1 MVYIDKAYVAKKVK
15 LARKE
20 AGMTQA
26 ELAKKLGI
34 TNKQLSRIEQA
45 AYMPSLPSFLKLVA
59 VLKLDL
65 KEFGIE
71 SVDNKNPIRD
81 EILKIIN
88 AADDK
93 ELNFYLKC
101 LKTISEN
108 INLIK

>member
-1 MVYIDKAYVAKKVK
+1 MA
-15 LARKE
+15 
-20 AGMTQA
+20 
-26 ELAKKLGI
+26 
-34 TNKQLSRIEQA
+34 
-45 AYMPSLPSFLKLVA
+45 A

-71 SVDNKNPIRD
+71 SVENKNPVRD

-101 LKTISEN
+101 LKTFSEN